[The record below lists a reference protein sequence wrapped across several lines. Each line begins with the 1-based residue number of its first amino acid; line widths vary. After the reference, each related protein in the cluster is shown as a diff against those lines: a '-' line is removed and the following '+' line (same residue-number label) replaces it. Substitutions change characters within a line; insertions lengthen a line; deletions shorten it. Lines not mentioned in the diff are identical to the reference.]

1 MKTTP
6 WSQETRKNTILD
18 NNIWKVSG
26 ERGADGA
33 KCEIA
38 DSGKESRKWKQAVN
52 SVDSYD
58 AIK

>member
-38 DSGKESRKWKQAVN
+38 DSGRVKKMKTGGE
-52 SVDSYD
+52 
-58 AIK
+58 